1 MNKKIITLLMTVL
14 SINISAMWTFRS
26 QSDFYLSSKGVNLL
40 EVEDENL
47 ALAKDIIKDYNGL
60 YDIDLINLM
69 NTYDYKIVS
78 EKLDFEGRRFLISF
92 DLDGKKVPKWI
103 SKNDNFIWSKLY
115 EDTDIALNIQ
125 GNFVYSFDKNQLII
139 SNSIN
144 LFFLNEELKYYQ
156 DEVTLE
162 ESDSFKDL
170 FENEEYN
177 FAYMTNN
184 NFAKFYGKN
193 YEKTKKILDVDF
205 VDTYEYE
212 IDTTNYV
219 LSDAT
224 KLTYKNDLGSISS
237 DLEVLL
243 PSFGKNDISSTNG
256 IQDSFSI
263 SGNGYVYIVVNTFDE
278 YLAKE
283 TLVDAIEEFV
293 FIKKRDLELVNDENG
308 FSYVQLP
315 LIYKKIY
322 ITNLDQGKLL
332 VTDNLSIIERINSGD
347 IKDKKIILNNNQNL
361 IVDYEQKI
369 KELEYYD
376 QNIFITVKEG
386 L

>member
-347 IKDKKIILNNNQNL
+347 IKDKEIILNNNQNL